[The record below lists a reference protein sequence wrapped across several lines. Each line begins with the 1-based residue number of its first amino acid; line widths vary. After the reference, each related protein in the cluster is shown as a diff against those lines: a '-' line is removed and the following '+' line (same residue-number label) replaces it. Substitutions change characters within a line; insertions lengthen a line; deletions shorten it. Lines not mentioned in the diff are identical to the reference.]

1 VQLIFLSSACE
12 SPGRGSGRGPGDDI
26 LLRQFPSSPLKKSR
40 WPGNLPACLA
50 AELAADLQRSVADGY
65 KIGPSDLAS

>member
-1 VQLIFLSSACE
+1 MQLIFLSSACE

-40 WPGNLPACLA
+40 WPGNLQACLA
-50 AELAADLQRSVADGY
+50 AELAA
-65 KIGPSDLAS
+65 